1 MRRATKFVA
10 LGYTAWIFVCLLIA
24 ALNIGD
30 GAVAAHV
37 ALLFTGPPASLVSL
51 YAPNG
56 TLLAALAAGVLGLVQ
71 WTTLVEVLCRWNAHR
86 GA

>member
-30 GAVAAHV
+30 GGVAAHL

-71 WTTLVEVLCRWNAHR
+71 WTTLVEVMSRWNAHR